1 MHVECLCRPQKASC
15 SWAANSMVPSLLLQ
29 DRAVCSASHGCC
41 QLLFPQELSTS
52 SLTSVPLLAW
62 FSCVWISKM
71 LGCEAQNC
79 CWNSHSVEFCLK
91 LKSILNLWYIFD
103 LIFFVVA
110 YISGSMQ
117 FFSMSTFPGLNAVR
131 FLKCFLLGKLY
142 EELK

>member
-29 DRAVCSASHGCC
+29 DRAVCSASFPW
-41 QLLFPQELSTS
+41 LLPAALPSGAFYLF
-52 SLTSVPLLAW
+52 TSVPLLAW
-62 FSCVWISKM
+62 FYCVWISKM

-79 CWNSHSVEFCLK
+79 CWNSHSVELYLK

>member
-1 MHVECLCRPQKASC
+1 MSSVCAGRRKPAAVGQLTAWFPHCSSRTELCA
-15 SWAANSMVPSLLLQ
+15 LLP
-29 DRAVCSASHGCC
+29 SHGCC

-62 FSCVWISKM
+62 FYCVWISKM

-79 CWNSHSVEFCLK
+79 CWNSHSVELYLK

-110 YISGSMQ
+110 YISGSMP
-117 FFSMSTFPGLNAVR
+117 FFSKSTFPALNAVR
-131 FLKCFLLGKLY
+131 FQKCFLLGKLY